1 MSRVIKSYSN
11 IRFRLKGIKDI
22 SSQNQR
28 LINDVMIYLILDV
41 KTTYLCFYCG
51 QMNLCYSLIKTL
63 QTDVLLELIGLI
75 EKLGFQAPESYKRKQ
90 K

>member
-1 MSRVIKSYSN
+1 MTSFKYFYTNKIVSISIVGKFLLSN
-11 IRFRLKGIKDI
+11 
-22 SSQNQR
+22 NQV
-28 LINDVMIYLILDV
+28 NYVMIYLILDV

>member
-1 MSRVIKSYSN
+1 
-11 IRFRLKGIKDI
+11 
-22 SSQNQR
+22 
-28 LINDVMIYLILDV
+28 MIYLILDV

-63 QTDVLLELIGLI
+63 QTYVLLELIGLI

-90 K
+90 NESDLCLSKFGVRVKSLADNS